1 MKNFKQLNQA
11 IKLGYIYLI
20 TGVLNIYTKAD
31 ELAFNGAKRILQT
44 SKIEFEW
51 INCLINLCKDKLT
64 INEFQK
70 NVNKNLDCFPVIEFL
85 IELLMKFLYTKRVA
99 TDKNGLS
106 KFFDVTHIIFA
117 TQCDIFISGDK
128 KLIKKAQLIYDFLKI
143 STKIIYIEDIENDL
157 FTKLN
162 RILNSYK
169 NQY

>member
-1 MKNFKQLNQA
+1 
-11 IKLGYIYLI
+11 
-20 TGVLNIYTKAD
+20 
-31 ELAFNGAKRILQT
+31 
-44 SKIEFEW
+44 
-51 INCLINLCKDKLT
+51 
-64 INEFQK
+64 
-70 NVNKNLDCFPVIEFL
+70 
-85 IELLMKFLYTKRVA
+85 MKFLYTKRVA